1 MNAPQQIGV
10 VIARLY
16 AFKKGLEPS
25 CLSIAINPI
34 TRMIAMIVMLMRSRI
49 FSIVC
54 SISPAQAGFVAIV
67 SIEVYDV
74 NLNKSILSLIF
85 LLTFESETV
94 ILLTLITFEVINYG
108 ENDMF
113 WRG

>member
-1 MNAPQQIGV
+1 MNAPQQICV

-34 TRMIAMIVMLMRSRI
+34 ARMIVMIVMLMRSRI
-49 FSIVC
+49 FNIVC

-67 SIEVYDV
+67 SIV
-74 NLNKSILSLIF
+74 SI
-85 LLTFESETV
+85 
-94 ILLTLITFEVINYG
+94 
-108 ENDMF
+108 
-113 WRG
+113 